1 MIDGRSPAHNRVWFG
16 LGIVA
21 LIGVMT
27 GSLMLGAFAISPSEI
42 VGWISRST
50 SNTPGEVT
58 DRVLSSI
65 RLPRVLGA
73 ALLGAT
79 LASVGAVLQGTFR
92 TPLADAHLLGY
103 SSAAGVG
110 AAIGFAITPV
120 GGFPFI
126 PMFFAALTGAVFGV
140 GSAALRART
149 GPDRFILA
157 GVAFGFA
164 LLAWTGMFVLNI
176 DSPRVPTLLF
186 FVFGTL
192 SGTTWRILSVTTTV
206 LLPALVM
213 LWRYGPGLDLM
224 SLGDREA
231 TNLGF
236 NTARLVP
243 VIVGIVGV
251 AVGASVVLGGVVGFV
266 GLLVPFV
273 LRPLIGPAHRTLIP
287 GSVIAG
293 AIAVVVIDTLAR
305 TLAAPAEI
313 PLGLLTA
320 AVGGPLLAWMLLRRS
335 TA

>member
-16 LGIVA
+16 LGIVV
-21 LIGVMT
+21 LIVVMT
-27 GSLMLGAFAISPSEI
+27 VSLMLGAFSISPSEI

-58 DRVLSSI
+58 DRVLTSI

-110 AAIGFAITPV
+110 AAVGFAITPV
-120 GGFPFI
+120 GAFPFI
-126 PMFFAALTGAVFGV
+126 PVFFAALTGAMFGV

-164 LLAWTGMFVLNI
+164 LLAWTGMFVLI
-176 DSPRVPTLLF
+176 VDSPRVPTLLF

-192 SGTTWRILSVTTTV
+192 SGTTWKVLFVTSIVLFLFSPCCGDTV
-206 LLPALVM
+206 
-213 LWRYGPGLDLM
+213 
-224 SLGDREA
+224 
-231 TNLGF
+231 
-236 NTARLVP
+236 
-243 VIVGIVGV
+243 
-251 AVGASVVLGGVVGFV
+251 
-266 GLLVPFV
+266 
-273 LRPLIGPAHRTLIP
+273 P
-287 GSVIAG
+287 GS
-293 AIAVVVIDTLAR
+293 T
-305 TLAAPAEI
+305 
-313 PLGLLTA
+313 
-320 AVGGPLLAWMLLRRS
+320 
-335 TA
+335 